1 MSYNISSDK
10 FQHPLLKPILQKL
23 TEYFAKEDIR
33 FFVIGATARDIIM
46 QLHDEKSGRA
56 THDLDIAISI
66 NNWGDY
72 NKIEEGIVNIDGFEK
87 DKTQKQRFIYQGV
100 FILDIVPFG
109 EVMKEGDKIFWPPEE
124 EVAMSV
130 LGFSEVHD
138 STEPVKIDDEIE
150 IQVASLAGI
159 FILKTVAWLDRNV
172 KGNKDADDIAFIIVN
187 YLGIYEDR
195 AINNNYD
202 LYDVEEFDINIAGSR
217 LLGRD
222 ISKLLSGREETK
234 TKIANII
241 KTELEKEEESKLIN
255 QILETHTGLKYEVV
269 FNCLTQIVNGL
280 NED

>member
-23 TEYFAKEDIR
+23 TEYFTKEGIR

-56 THDLDIAISI
+56 TRDLDIAISI
-66 NNWGDY
+66 NNWDDY
-72 NKIEEGIVNIDGFEK
+72 RKIEEGIVNIDGFKK
-87 DKTQKQRFIYQGV
+87 DKTKKQRFIYQDE
-100 FILDIVPFG
+100 FTLDIVPFG
-109 EVMKEGDKIFWPPEE
+109 EVMKEDDKIFWPPEE

-130 LGFSEVHD
+130 LGFSEVNN

-172 KGNKDADDIAFIIVN
+172 KGNKDADDMAFIIVN
-187 YLGIYEDR
+187 YLNIYEDR
-195 AINNNYD
+195 AINDNYD
-202 LYDVEEFDINIAGSR
+202 LYEVEEFDVNIAGSR
-217 LLGRD
+217 LLGRE
-222 ISKLLSGREETK
+222 ISILLSDREETK

-241 KTELEKEEESKLIN
+241 KTEIEKEEESKLIN
-255 QILETHTGLKYEVV
+255 QILETHSNLSYDLVHD
-269 FNCLTQIVNGL
+269 CLL
-280 NED
+280 NIIKGISDS